1 MRRNSSM
8 ELYYEV
14 LLAKD
19 GDVTANKNIIN
30 RYNRYI
36 QFMMNRYEIIDKKT
50 CYDEVRRN
58 LLKAIQKIKI

>member
-1 MRRNSSM
+1 M

-19 GDVTANKNIIN
+19 GDVTANENIVN
-30 RYNRYI
+30 KYNRYI

-58 LLKAIQKIKI
+58 LLKAIEKIKI

>member
-1 MRRNSSM
+1 M

>member
-1 MRRNSSM
+1 MK
-8 ELYYEV
+8 LYYEV

-19 GDVTANKNIIN
+19 GDVIANENIIN

-36 QFMMNRYEIIDKKT
+36 RFMMNRYEIIDEKT
-50 CYDEVRRN
+50 CCDEVRRN

>member
-1 MRRNSSM
+1 M

-58 LLKAIQKIKI
+58 LLKAIQKIKIIMLIK

>member
-1 MRRNSSM
+1 MK
-8 ELYYEV
+8 LYYEV

-19 GDVTANKNIIN
+19 GDVIANENIIN

-36 QFMMNRYEIIDKKT
+36 RFMMNRYEIIDEKT

-58 LLKAIQKIKI
+58 LLNAIQKIKI